1 MRGTGLPQ
9 NLIDEVEKLYKEFDL
24 IYTQICPDDDGDYT
38 TLYKNYIKA
47 NGSKELN
54 KALKH

>member
-24 IYTQICPDDDGDYT
+24 IYTQIYPNDDGDYT
-38 TLYKNYIKA
+38 TLCDNYFKA